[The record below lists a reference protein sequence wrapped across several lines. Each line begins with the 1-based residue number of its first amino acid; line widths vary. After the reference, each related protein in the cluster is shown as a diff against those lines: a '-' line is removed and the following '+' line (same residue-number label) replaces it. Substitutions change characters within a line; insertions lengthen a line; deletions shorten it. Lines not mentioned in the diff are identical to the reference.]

1 MTLRR
6 IQRLPTSVGLAQ
18 ARPNN
23 YIDKRPI
30 KEPYMKELKSI
41 ADTEDSC

>member
-1 MTLRR
+1 MPRYYKQGTYNIIIL
-6 IQRLPTSVGLAQ
+6 ISALL
-18 ARPNN
+18 
-23 YIDKRPI
+23 I